1 MYKIYL
7 ALGHK
12 ELEAYLKSKE
22 KDINLI
28 AKKLGT
34 IKDNIKFEG
43 NTSYKEGVLN
53 GLKDVR
59 PNLLIITE
67 KLSGTISITDLIY
80 QIRLE
85 HPTLRIV
92 FLAVDRV
99 PGDAFLSMLVTYNIY
114 DIIVGKEINAN
125 EILNRI
131 VSPNTFVN
139 VAHLVPKINIDEKTG
154 KKLYEAP
161 SIVPVVNNIKVE
173 GVKEP
178 EAQPKRR
185 IEDKIKEKDS
195 ILNTYIPIPNEKAN
209 DKIIDSS
216 NNEKKRDKLEKKN
229 RFNNKKEDLDD
240 EILINDDD
248 EIILENVDDK
258 IVIDD
263 TSSSENNDEEIIID
277 DLDEEIS
284 LENDT
289 LNDNVEIFS
298 KVTDDRTDL
307 DNKSE
312 NNKNSILPLPNHNE
326 GKLVSKDKE
335 EVEEPLLNIK
345 STKKPLKVSHK
356 INSSSKS
363 QDDDDNEVSYQH
375 QDRRVIKT
383 PTPSEKERVGLFGKI
398 LGSKKDINKKVGQ
411 RIITF
416 IGGSYGAGTSQLAFN
431 TALELAKE
439 DYKVMYMD
447 LNQLRSSIES
457 IFQLGYSDVGIDTA
471 LRGIEENDFELVDKS
486 IITIDKILY
495 IEENNPSP
503 LYKTYSKLPKNL
515 DYLFFSQDHI
525 KKVLM
530 NEPLDI
536 NTNMLKDLNMYLLM
550 QEGYDF
556 IILDAPSNMGDKLT
570 EIATVFSMKLF
581 FVITQ
586 DISVITNNINHQL
599 KLLDEKR
606 INYREKCYYIL
617 NKTENTNWNYTKV
630 YKWLVEST
638 QIEGLDMIN
647 VPYIQRDFIMAN
659 YEGVP
664 ISWLSNSKDLKKAF
678 SEIIGLILS

>member
-34 IKDNIKFEG
+34 IKDTIKFEG

-59 PNLLIITE
+59 PNLLIIRE
-67 KLSGTISITDLIY
+67 KLSGTISIADLIY
-80 QIRLE
+80 QIRLDN
-85 HPTLRIV
+85 PTLRII
-92 FLAVDRV
+92 FLAGDRT
-99 PGDAFLSMLVTYNIY
+99 PGDAFLSILVTYNIY
-114 DIIVGKEINAN
+114 DIIIGN
-125 EILNRI
+125 EIQAEEILDRI
-131 VSPNTFVN
+131 VSPNTFAN
-139 VAHLVPKINIDEKTG
+139 VAHLVPKTNIDEKTG

-161 SIVPVVNNIKVE
+161 NVAPIINNIRIQGE
-173 GVKEP
+173 RES
-178 EAQPKRR
+178 ERAPKKKNQNIS
-185 IEDKIKEKDS
+185 IEKQNIV
-195 ILNTYIPIPNEKAN
+195 
-209 DKIIDSS
+209 SS
-216 NNEKKRDKLEKKN
+216 NNSN
-229 RFNNKKEDLDD
+229 
-240 EILINDDD
+240 DD
-248 EIILENVDDK
+248 EIIIDDLDEE

-263 TSSSENNDEEIIID
+263 TLINEEEEIIID

-284 LENDT
+284 LENPSSIET
-289 LNDNVEIFS
+289 KEENDEFKIKENKE
-298 KVTDDRTDL
+298 D
-307 DNKSE
+307 DNKS
-312 NNKNSILPLPNHNE
+312 SILPLPFHKK
-326 GKLVSKDKE
+326 GKIFSKNKI
-335 EVEEPLLNIK
+335 EEPVDNVLNIK
-345 STKKPLKVSHK
+345 STEQPLKVSQK
-356 INSSSKS
+356 INPMNRPQNKN
-363 QDDDDNEVSYQH
+363 DDEIPYQN
-375 QDRRVIKT
+375 QNMRIVKTAT
-383 PTPSEKERVGLFGKI
+383 PTERERIGLFGKI
-398 LGSKKDINKKVGQ
+398 LGSKKDITKKVGQ

-416 IGGSYGAGTSQLAFN
+416 VGGSYGAGTSQIAFN
-431 TALELAKE
+431 TALELARSG
-439 DYKVMYMD
+439 YKVIYMD

-471 LRGIEENDFELVDKS
+471 LKGIERNDFDLVDKS

-495 IEENNPSP
+495 IEEDNPSP

-525 KKVLM
+525 RKILM
-530 NEPLDI
+530 SEPVDI

-581 FVITQ
+581 FIITQ
-586 DISVITNNINHQL
+586 DISVITNNINCQL

-617 NKTENTNWNYTKV
+617 NKTENANLNYNKI

-638 QIEGLDMIN
+638 QIEGLDMVNI
-647 VPYIQRDFIMAN
+647 PYIQRDFITAN
-659 YEGVP
+659 YEGIP

-678 SEIIGLILS
+678 SEIIKLILS